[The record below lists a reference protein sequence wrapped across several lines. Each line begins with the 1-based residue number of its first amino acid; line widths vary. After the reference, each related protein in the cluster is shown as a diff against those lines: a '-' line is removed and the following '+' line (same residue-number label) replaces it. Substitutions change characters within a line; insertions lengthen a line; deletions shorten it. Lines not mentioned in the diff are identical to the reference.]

1 VEELLAE
8 KPKQEPA
15 LTALHESRQHWQNC
29 AVEEAGTLT
38 SLVAALLLLLAGLLK
53 PGVLYR
59 AALEG
64 ATLSLAAALSRAT
77 ELGLVPKELRVVGG
91 GSKNPLWR
99 QIVADVFQ
107 LPVK

>member
-1 VEELLAE
+1 
-8 KPKQEPA
+8 
-15 LTALHESRQHWQNC
+15 
-29 AVEEAGTLT
+29 
-38 SLVAALLLLLAGLLK
+38 
-53 PGVLYR
+53 VLYR

-77 ELGLVPKELRVVGG
+77 ELGLVPKELRLVGG
-91 GSKNPLWR
+91 GSKNALWR